1 MKRDLSRIK
10 VKCCACKKCRCN
22 QQHHPRDYGKPHF
35 AVFLKL
41 QLDRESWTC
50 AEIKAETALMSRVF
64 ASEPGQMLKSVWL
77 YARHPIGFAGS
88 AVAGLMRRSLCLS
101 AKRFTFM
108 QPISICKGRIDLA
121 GTSRKIRFWAGSLSA
136 SWPPWGVIPAFL
148 AIQAR
153 QGARREVDGTACRI
167 EVTWGVRF
175 GFLDACGAASRH
187 AANCSRFRQSG
198 FERSHCSPLQWR
210 ERPGPKL
217 DLPDRGR
224 TELRRSASNIR
235 GLKVLVRVKTN
246 QRPPLTVFF

>member
-10 VKCCACKKCRCN
+10 VECCACKKCRCN

-88 AVAGLMRRSLCLS
+88 AVAGLMRRRLCLS

-153 QGARREVDGTACRI
+153 QGALWRWTVLPVALKSHGELDSVFSTLVAQHPGTLQIVADSGNLDLSDRI
-167 EVTWGVRF
+167 APRCNGGSAPAQSSICQTGV
-175 GFLDACGAASRH
+175 
-187 AANCSRFRQSG
+187 
-198 FERSHCSPLQWR
+198 ERSFGGALQIY
-210 ERPGPKL
+210 E
-217 DLPDRGR
+217 D
-224 TELRRSASNIR
+224 
-235 GLKVLVRVKTN
+235 
-246 QRPPLTVFF
+246 